1 MANLDTL
8 WYVELIADNTHYN
21 CMVRASSRL
30 RATILAMGNAMKDG
44 CKYVNDVTKVER
56 IG

>member
-30 RATILAMGNAMKDG
+30 RATILAMGNAIKDG